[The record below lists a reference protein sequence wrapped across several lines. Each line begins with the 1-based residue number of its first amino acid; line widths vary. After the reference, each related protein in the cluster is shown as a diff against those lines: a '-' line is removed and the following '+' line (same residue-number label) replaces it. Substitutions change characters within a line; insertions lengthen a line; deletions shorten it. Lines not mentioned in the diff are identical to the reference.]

1 VQKKLLKLNS
11 NCNLLL
17 DAGFI
22 AGSQLPN
29 ARHFL
34 FTIHPK
40 QKMSV
45 ENFFSEVEKKQIT
58 DAIGQAEHNTSGE
71 IRLHVEGHCKI
82 DVLDRAAYVF
92 GKLDMYKTAQRN
104 GVLFYLAV
112 YDRKFAIIGD
122 AGINNV
128 VPENF
133 WDEIKQTILTFFKQ
147 GKFAEGLSQG
157 IVMAGEQLK
166 ANFPYQSNDI
176 NELPNEIS
184 FEKNL

>member
-1 VQKKLLKLNS
+1 
-11 NCNLLL
+11 
-17 DAGFI
+17 
-22 AGSQLPN
+22 
-29 ARHFL
+29 
-34 FTIHPK
+34 
-40 QKMSV
+40 M
-45 ENFFSEVEKKQIT
+45 
-58 DAIGQAEHNTSGE
+58 
-71 IRLHVEGHCKI
+71 
-82 DVLDRAAYVF
+82 
-92 GKLDMYKTAQRN
+92 
-104 GVLFYLAV
+104 LFYLAV